1 MYLLYLDDAGSVG
14 NPNERYFVLAGVAVF
29 ERQVYFLQ
37 QELENVVARTSA
49 NDPGS
54 VELHANAMQNRR
66 NFWRAFSRDQ
76 CRRFIRHGLASARS
90 LQGHWATFGAV
101 VDKAAV
107 SADDPVEYAFEQ
119 VCSRFDMF
127 LQRKYKNG
135 NPQRGL
141 LIIDNSAKATRL
153 QTLATEFR
161 QVGHRWG
168 SLRNFIDVPMFVD
181 SRATRAIQYA
191 DLVAY
196 ALYRKFEKRDQ
207 EFFDVIADTFDR
219 EGGIVHGLW
228 HFKRQIEDC
237 DCPYCAPSL
246 LNLDEGR

>member
-14 NPNERYFVLAGVAVF
+14 NAEERHFILAGIAVF

-37 QELENVVARTSA
+37 RELENVVARTNA
-49 NDPGS
+49 NEPAR

-66 NFWRAFSRDQ
+66 NFWRSFSRRQ
-76 CRRFIRHGLASARS
+76 CRALIRHGLACARS

-107 SADDPVEYAFEQ
+107 SAEDPVEYAFEQ
-119 VCSRFDMF
+119 VCSRFDKF
-127 LQRKYKNG
+127 LQRKYKAG
-135 NPQRGL
+135 NTQRGL

-161 QVGHRWG
+161 QIGHRWG

-181 SRATRAIQYA
+181 SKATRSIQYA

-196 ALYRKFEKRDQ
+196 ALYRRFEKTDP

-228 HFKRQIEDC
+228 HLKRDVDDC

-246 LNLDEGR
+246 LDLNKT